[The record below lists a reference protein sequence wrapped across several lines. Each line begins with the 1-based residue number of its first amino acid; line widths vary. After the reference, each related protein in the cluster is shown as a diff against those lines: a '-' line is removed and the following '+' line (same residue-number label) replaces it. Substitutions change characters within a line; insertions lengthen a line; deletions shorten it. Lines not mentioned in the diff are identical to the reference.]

1 MVTAK
6 EYLNRVR
13 QQNFVVRQAEKELT
27 TVKSD
32 ILSLKAAS
40 LSEKV
45 SGTKESDLADKYIKL
60 EKYFDKVIAEWD
72 KLIDMRIEAKAMIA
86 MVPEGKQQ
94 AVLYA
99 RYINCEEW
107 EQIAAGLHY
116 SWKGIFKLHGRALQS
131 FERVHGSTLEK
142 CV

>member
-1 MVTAK
+1 MTAK

-13 QQNFVVRQAEKELT
+13 QQNYVVRQAEKELT
-27 TVKSD
+27 AVKSD

-45 SGTKESDLADKYIKL
+45 SGTKESDLADKYVKL

-99 RYINCEEW
+99 RYINCEDW
-107 EQIAAGLHY
+107 EQIASELHY
-116 SWKGIFKLHGRALQS
+116 SWKGIFKLHGRALKT